1 MTTSPKN
8 EANRG
13 LHETY
18 KFSFMKNEMK
28 FCSLIYVLPHKGLTD
43 LYIFSLFGI
52 YSHVVVIQEMQ
63 PLLDMEDVL
72 LRLLS

>member
-18 KFSFMKNEMK
+18 KFFFMKNEMK
-28 FCSLIYVLPHKGLTD
+28 FRSLIYVLPHKGLTD
-43 LYIFSLFGI
+43 LYIFFI
-52 YSHVVVIQEMQ
+52 V
-63 PLLDMEDVL
+63 
-72 LRLLS
+72 